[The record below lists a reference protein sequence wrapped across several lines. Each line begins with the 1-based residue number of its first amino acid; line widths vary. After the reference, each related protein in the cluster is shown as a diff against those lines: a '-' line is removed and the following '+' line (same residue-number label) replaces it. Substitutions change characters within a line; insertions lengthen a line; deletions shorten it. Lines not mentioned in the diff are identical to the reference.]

1 MSVGSGVGVGKDWVE
16 VGVLVGGT
24 EVGVGGIGVDVAVAV
39 AVGNGVGVTVAV
51 GIVVGLAVGVNVGAV
66 ATRRVVR
73 AVGAGTSAALLK
85 KNHRPRP
92 EPSAVKL
99 VTKHKPTKR
108 MMPPINIILRC
119 FCLNLSVS
127 LS

>member
-1 MSVGSGVGVGKDWVE
+1 
-16 VGVLVGGT
+16 
-24 EVGVGGIGVDVAVAV
+24 
-39 AVGNGVGVTVAV
+39 
-51 GIVVGLAVGVNVGAV
+51 
-66 ATRRVVR
+66 
-73 AVGAGTSAALLK
+73 LK

-92 EPSAVKL
+92 EPTAVKL

-119 FCLNLSVS
+119 CCLNLSVS

>member
-1 MSVGSGVGVGKDWVE
+1 
-16 VGVLVGGT
+16 
-24 EVGVGGIGVDVAVAV
+24 
-39 AVGNGVGVTVAV
+39 
-51 GIVVGLAVGVNVGAV
+51 
-66 ATRRVVR
+66 
-73 AVGAGTSAALLK
+73 LK

-99 VTKHKPTKR
+99 VTKHRPTKR
-108 MMPPINIILRC
+108 MMPPINIVLRC